1 MQSKPYNCAM
11 ESLNAIATVA
21 GIAALGIMSPGPDF
35 LAISYSSVTGL
46 KRNAFAVA
54 AGVVLGNGLW
64 AGAALLGV
72 STLFA
77 LFPSLFLTIKL
88 CGAAYIAWLGI
99 QLLRTAK
106 TPLPFGSEAPD
117 EAKLCAMF
125 RKGLSTTM
133 ANPKAALYY
142 ASALSSTAPE
152 NASFLLLG
160 LMVATVI
167 AVAVLWFSVVVS
179 ILTTPLASQALRRF
193 KFYFESVFGLL
204 LVAFGIKQLISR
216 A

>member
-1 MQSKPYNCAM
+1 M
-11 ESLNAIATVA
+11 
-21 GIAALGIMSPGPDF
+21 
-35 LAISYSSVTGL
+35 
-46 KRNAFAVA
+46 A

-64 AGAALLGV
+64 ASAALLGV

-99 QLLRTAK
+99 HLLRTAR
-106 TPLPFGSEAPD
+106 TPLPSGSESPD
-117 EAKLCAMF
+117 DPELSAMF

-142 ASALSSTAPE
+142 ASALSSAAPE
-152 NASFLLLG
+152 SASFLFLC
-160 LMVATVI
+160 LMVATVV

-179 ILTTPLASQALRRF
+179 ILTIPRAGQAFRRF
-193 KFYFESVFGLL
+193 KVYFESVFGLL
-204 LVAFGIKQLISR
+204 LLAFGLKQLMSR
-216 A
+216 V

>member
-1 MQSKPYNCAM
+1 M
-11 ESLNAIATVA
+11 ESINALVTVA
-21 GIAALGIMSPGPDF
+21 AIAALGIMSPGPDF
-35 LAISYSSVTGL
+35 LAVSYASVTGL
-46 KRNAFAVA
+46 RRSAIAVA

-99 QLLRTAK
+99 QLLRSAR
-106 TPLPFGSEAPD
+106 TPLPSGSASPD
-117 EAKLCAMF
+117 DPELSAMF

-142 ASALSSTAPE
+142 ASALSSAAPE
-152 NASFLLLG
+152 NASFLLLC
-160 LMVATVI
+160 LMVATVV
-167 AVAVLWFSVVVS
+167 AVAMLWFSVVVS
-179 ILTTPLASQALRRF
+179 ILTTPGASQAFRRF
-193 KFYFESVFGLL
+193 KVYFESVFGLL
-204 LVAFGIKQLISR
+204 LLAFGLKQLMSR
-216 A
+216 V

>member
-1 MQSKPYNCAM
+1 M
-11 ESLNAIATVA
+11 
-21 GIAALGIMSPGPDF
+21 
-35 LAISYSSVTGL
+35 
-46 KRNAFAVA
+46 A

-99 QLLRTAK
+99 HLLRTAR
-106 TPLPFGSEAPD
+106 TPLPSGSESPD
-117 EAKLCAMF
+117 DPELSAMF

-142 ASALSSTAPE
+142 ASALSSAAPE
-152 NASFLLLG
+152 NASFLLLC
-160 LMVATVI
+160 LMVATVVV
-167 AVAVLWFSVVVS
+167 VAVLWFSVVVS
-179 ILTTPLASQALRRF
+179 ILTAPRAGQAFRRF
-193 KFYFESVFGLL
+193 KVYP
-204 LVAFGIKQLISR
+204 ISGS
-216 A
+216 

>member
-1 MQSKPYNCAM
+1 M
-11 ESLNAIATVA
+11 ESINALATVA
-21 GIAALGIMSPGPDF
+21 AIAALGIMSPGPDF
-35 LAISYSSVTGL
+35 LAVSYASVTGL
-46 KRNAFAVA
+46 RRSAIAVA

-99 QLLRTAK
+99 QLLRTAR
-106 TPLPFGSEAPD
+106 TPLPSGSASPD
-117 EAKLCAMF
+117 DPELSAMF

-142 ASALSSTAPE
+142 ASALSSAAPE
-152 NASFLLLG
+152 NASFLLLCP
-160 LMVATVI
+160 MVATVVV
-167 AVAVLWFSVVVS
+167 VAVLWFSVVVS
-179 ILTTPLASQALRRF
+179 ILTTPRAGQAFRRF
-193 KFYFESVFGLL
+193 KVYFESVFGLL
-204 LVAFGIKQLISR
+204 LLAFGLKQLMSR
-216 A
+216 V